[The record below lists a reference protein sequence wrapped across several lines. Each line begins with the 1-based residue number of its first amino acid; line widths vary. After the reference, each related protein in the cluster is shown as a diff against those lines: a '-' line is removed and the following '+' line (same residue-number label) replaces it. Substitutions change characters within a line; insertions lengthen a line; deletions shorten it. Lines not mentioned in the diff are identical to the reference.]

1 MIRSQFNA
9 VVTKNIIVEAFF
21 YASLMIGSIKI
32 FFYFLCEL
40 FTSKKN
46 NYAKYNNNFKL
57 FLGINLFFLFLS
69 FIIFVNIIDICVD
82 IFDEIHK
89 KYFGRNNF
97 LFILLVSYIIYLN
110 TIDIYYFI
118 KKNNIL
124 ALFANTFLK
133 FIHFVL
139 IPLN

>member
-9 VVTKNIIVEAFF
+9 VVSKNIIVEAFF
-21 YASLMIGSIKI
+21 YASLMIGSIKM

-40 FTSKKN
+40 FTTTKN

-69 FIIFVNIIDICVD
+69 YCIIVNIIDICID

-89 KYFGRNNF
+89 KYFGQNNF
-97 LFILLVSYIIYLN
+97 FFLLFVSYIIYIN
-110 TIDIYYFI
+110 SIDIYNFI
-118 KKNNIL
+118 KKIY
-124 ALFANTFLK
+124 FNTS
-133 FIHFVL
+133 H
-139 IPLN
+139 